1 VQSLS
6 SRFGAAPRGGTLVAA
21 LATIVAAFASVHF
34 GATVGAGAVV
44 VLAIYL
50 GTVLAY
56 LVAPHIALAG
66 TIALFSVVPALKVFA
81 GAQVGGVKDVVCI
94 AAFSAAAVLCLIDK
108 RWPDR
113 YVGYL
118 VMILLALYIIN
129 VGGGHGAA
137 WGQGLRLTGEP
148 LLLLLVGFVLPNPR
162 RNARYAL
169 GALLVTGFLVALYGV
184 LQQALGSARLV
195 ALGYAYNDQ
204 VRNVSGQLR
213 SFGTFDDPFGYAAY
227 LTFALGTLIFWRRRD
242 ALSYGLGAVM
252 LLGLAASYVRTA
264 ALFLVAFAALL
275 LMRARQTVPAL
286 AFVTAIAV
294 VAVLSLSSATGSQT
308 VAYPVLTKGGG
319 SQELNRPV
327 ASLLLNGRVS
337 AWKAALGDRPQD
349 WILGRGVG
357 KVGTAAARASY
368 SVTPSATS
376 SSASS
381 ANVAV
386 DSGYLATIADVGI
399 VGLIVQLA
407 LFGRLL
413 FLGSKAARAGDPAG
427 WVALAVM
434 VSMML
439 DALTRASF
447 TGFPTAFVGLL
458 LVSTA
463 LAAAT
468 AGDED
473 GASGRSSP
481 PPPAS
486 RDRDRGKASRPG
498 GLARLGPRQQ
508 PAA

>member
-6 SRFGAAPRGGTLVAA
+6 LRLGAASLGGVLVAA

-34 GATVGAGAVV
+34 GAKVGAGAVIV
-44 VLAIYL
+44 FAIYL

-56 LVAPHIALAG
+56 LSAPHIALAG

-81 GAQVGGVKDVVCI
+81 GTQVGGVKDVVCL
-94 AAFSAAAVLCLIDK
+94 AAFSAAAVLCVVAK

-118 VMILLALYIIN
+118 VLILLGLYVVN

-148 LLLLLVGFVLPNPR
+148 LLLLLVGFTLPHPR
-162 RNARYAL
+162 RNLRYAF
-169 GALLVTGFLVALYGV
+169 GALLVTGCVVAFYGLV
-184 LQQALGSARLV
+184 QQALGGARLV
-195 ALGYAYNDQ
+195 SLGYSYNDQ
-204 VRNVSGQLR
+204 VRNVGGLLR

-227 LTFALGTLIFWRRRD
+227 LTFAIAVLVFWRRRD
-242 ALSYGLGAVM
+242 SFTWAMGALL
-252 LLGLAASYVRTA
+252 LLGLAVSYVRTA
-264 ALFLVAFAALL
+264 ALFLVAFAALM
-275 LMRARQTVPAL
+275 LMRSRQTMPAL
-286 AFVTAIAV
+286 AFIAAIAV
-294 VAVLSLSSATGSQT
+294 VAVLSLGSATGSQT
-308 VAYPVLTKGGG
+308 MAYPVLTKGGG
-319 SQELNRPV
+319 SQLVNRPV
-327 ASLLLNGRVS
+327 GSLVLNGRVS
-337 AWKAALGDRPQD
+337 AWKAALGTKPQD

-368 SVTPSATS
+368 SLKPSATASS

-381 ANVAV
+381 SNVAV
-386 DSGYLATIADVGI
+386 DSGYLATIADVGL
-399 VGLIVQLA
+399 VGLLVQLA

-413 FLGSKAARAGDPAG
+413 WLGARTARAGSRAG
-427 WVALAVM
+427 WVALALM
-434 VSMML
+434 SSMML

-468 AGDED
+468 SADD
-473 GASGRSSP
+473 GGGPQPSP
-481 PPPAS
+481 SDAS
-486 RDRDRGKASRPG
+486 RGPHPRPSSRQ
-498 GLARLGPRQQ
+498 GLERLGPRRQLA
-508 PAA
+508 P